1 MIVKDFNQMSVEELQ
16 IIAQHI
22 GAEFQIND
30 GKIVGAVG
38 NDVE

>member
-1 MIVKDFNQMSVEELQ
+1 MIVKDFNQMSIEELQ

-22 GAEFQIND
+22 GVDFQIND

>member
-22 GAEFQIND
+22 GVDFQIND
-30 GKIVGAVG
+30 GKIVGT
-38 NDVE
+38 VESGAE